1 MMGRQESPQEMIFSY
16 HVNLSDR
23 VRKDHPLRK
32 VVKFI
37 NFDFLYDEVKDS
49 YGNNGNVSVP
59 PPVILK
65 MMFLLFYYDVRSER
79 ELVETIPERLD
90 WLWFLGYGLDDE
102 IPNHSVLSKA
112 RARWGVDTF
121 RTFFERIVLQCIE
134 AGLVEGSKLFI
145 DASLIDADASNN
157 SVVNRHSLKKYLNK
171 SYLRLEESLE
181 DADVKKTPVNSR
193 YISTT
198 DPDASVSRYSSGK
211 PKLRYKTHRCVDQ
224 KSEIITATKITPGSV
239 DDGKMFSEMVEEHE
253 DIVKTDIVVA
263 VGDSKYGTTEN
274 YLYCH
279 DRKIKGH
286 MASLEKTQKG
296 SGRREGIFPKEA
308 FRYDPASDT
317 YTCPAGHKLR
327 KHHYHKERNHY
338 EYRADKGVCA
348 QCPLRDACTRA
359 KDGRSLKRHP
369 RQDEL
374 DYLRMEAS
382 TLKAK
387 RDIRK
392 RQDLSERSFAWS
404 TRYGYKRARWRRLWR
419 MEIQD
424 FLIAAIQNISILIKQ
439 KPLRNNDAK
448 PNRRPIKASAGRIN
462 SLCCRISSFLRN
474 CKLPGRCVDVSY
486 SEMLA

>member
-1 MMGRQESPQEMIFSY
+1 MGRQEPPQEKLFNY

-37 NFDFLYDEVKDS
+37 NFDFLYNEVKDS
-49 YGNNGNVSVP
+49 YGQNGNVSVP

-65 MMFLLFYYDVRSER
+65 MMFLLFYYNVRSER

-90 WLWFLGYGLDDE
+90 WLWFLGYNLDDE

-121 RTFFERIVLQCIE
+121 RTFFERIVVQCVE

-157 SVVNRHSLKKYLNK
+157 SVVDQHSLKRYLNK
-171 SYLRLEESLE
+171 SYLRLEKSLE

-193 YISTT
+193 HISTT

-224 KSEIITATKITPGSV
+224 KSEVITATEVTPGSV
-239 DDGKMFSEMVEEHE
+239 DDGKMFSEMVEKHE
-253 DIVKTDIVVA
+253 DTVKTDVVVA
-263 VGDSKYGTTEN
+263 VGDSKYGTIEN

-279 DRKIKGH
+279 DHKIKGH

-308 FRYDPASDT
+308 FQYDPASDT
-317 YTCPAGHKLR
+317 FTCPAGHKLR
-327 KHHYHKERNHY
+327 KHHYYKNRNQY
-338 EYRADKGVCA
+338 EYRADKGACA
-348 QCPLRDACTRA
+348 QCPLRDTCTRA
-359 KDGRSLKRHP
+359 KDGRSLKRHL

-374 DYLRMEAS
+374 DYLRKKAS
-382 TLKAK
+382 TKKAM
-387 RDIRK
+387 RDIKK

-424 FLIAAIQNISILIKQ
+424 FLIAAIQNISVLIRH
-439 KPLRNNDAK
+439 KPLKNADAK
-448 PNRRPIKASAGRIN
+448 PQNRLIKASVGRIN
-462 SLCCRISSFLRN
+462 SLCCRISSSL
-474 CKLPGRCVDVSY
+474 CDCTYPQRCRTARHA
-486 SEMLA
+486 EMLV